1 MSVSYY
7 IPGLYRSRLFF
18 LTLRVDSSFKVA
30 RRPCRDKN
38 SFLRNYITQSPQLLL
53 KSVEIFIQQ
62 KACLSLRIVLP
73 IACVMKLG
81 PSVVFDDVPIC
92 EGNER

>member
-1 MSVSYY
+1 MK
-7 IPGLYRSRLFF
+7 LYHLE
-18 LTLRVDSSFKVA
+18 
-30 RRPCRDKN
+30 
-38 SFLRNYITQSPQLLL
+38 PQLLL

-62 KACLSLRIVLP
+62 KACSSLRIVLP

-92 EGNER
+92 GGNER